1 MKKVFY
7 PLACLAA
14 GALVAC
20 GGQKSGSAQ
29 ADQPNEVALA
39 YSKSLKAPE
48 TDSLK
53 LPVDENGY
61 ITIFDGKTFDGW
73 RGYGKD
79 KVPAKWTIEDGCIKF
94 NGTGGGEA
102 QDADGGD
109 LIFAHKIMVYK
120 GTVVH
125 GQNDEN
131 VLEYHLW
138 TKQWT
143 DMLQA
148 SKFSEE
154 KWPLAFELL
163 NNCGGDNHE
172 GFIGLQDHGDDVWFR
187 NIRVKVLD

>member
-1 MKKVFY
+1 M
-7 PLACLAA
+7 CIR
-14 GALVAC
+14 
-20 GGQKSGSAQ
+20 
-29 ADQPNEVALA
+29 DRPNEVALA

-109 LIFAHKIMVYK
+109 LIFAHKFK
-120 GTVVH
+120 
-125 GQNDEN
+125 N
-131 VLEYHLW
+131 
-138 TKQWT
+138 
-143 DMLQA
+143 
-148 SKFSEE
+148 
-154 KWPLAFELL
+154 FELEL
-163 NNCGGDNHE
+163 EWKVAKGSNCLLYTSISRIFPEEPRTNS
-172 GFIGLQDHGDDVWFR
+172 FHGA
-187 NIRVKVLD
+187 